1 MLLLGLLLILGS
13 MLKPAAKKEETA
25 KKKETPKSGE
35 YGGTDPLARYKILV
49 SAQHGESNLF
59 WLRYNVFLALHAAL
73 IVSLVFLGSPEGL
86 GTFPM
91 GATAVSIF
99 GIVTSVV
106 WFLQAASAGGWQAYW
121 IAKAK
126 HLEMKHLKFDMYSDI
141 DSFRDKLTFYQRM
154 GIIKGSLLVPE
165 LLVAFWSFSVLS
177 SIAPFDINNMTWQMY
192 LLVSAIFLIFVQI
205 YLLTVRR

>member
-1 MLLLGLLLILGS
+1 

-35 YGGTDPLARYKILV
+35 YGGTDPLALYKILV

-73 IVSLVFLGSPEGL
+73 IVSLGFLGSPEGL

-99 GIVTSVV
+99 GFVTSVV
-106 WFLQAASAGGWQAYW
+106 
-121 IAKAK
+121 
-126 HLEMKHLKFDMYSDI
+126 
-141 DSFRDKLTFYQRM
+141 
-154 GIIKGSLLVPE
+154 
-165 LLVAFWSFSVLS
+165 
-177 SIAPFDINNMTWQMY
+177 
-192 LLVSAIFLIFVQI
+192 
-205 YLLTVRR
+205 